1 LNKGINNVVTGYPGF
16 DLFCSVKNLTI
27 QFGKIK
33 KKLKR
38 IIWAP
43 HHSMNEL
50 NQVSN
55 FLEYYDVFFRVS
67 INLQQSDTNS
77 FKTTSLRKKKQDPNG
92 SRKTSAYYS
101 TWMFLG
107 TVS

>member
-1 LNKGINNVVTGYPGF
+1 MDRQLNKGINNVVTGYPGF
-16 DLFCSVKNLTI
+16 DLFCLCRTI

-55 FLEYYDVFFRVS
+55 F
-67 INLQQSDTNS
+67 
-77 FKTTSLRKKKQDPNG
+77 
-92 SRKTSAYYS
+92 
-101 TWMFLG
+101 
-107 TVS
+107 